1 MLKDTEAFDKDEEY
15 KETLSQ
21 LLNRVGKLAPN
32 DLASVQ
38 DRVFKMINYA
48 IGRLDYYEEYRRR
61 YLQIG
66 LAAIGLAIT
75 LLAVIGGTYFSL
87 LTKESDK
94 FLCWHVAVPFVALLI
109 FVIGLAAVGFR
120 QMLLYMAYTT
130 PEYPYREVTRPDWF
144 YRYVKQKADEKDLLR
159 TKFGAVESD
168 KKVKEKLQRNYLE
181 DLSSYGATLIGR
193 SREQSLVNDIE
204 QLMALHTL
212 TQYKLTQ
219 SNEMRRM
226 LWQDIRILLPYGVV
240 VIILAIVAAF
250 VPTT

>member
-1 MLKDTEAFDKDEEY
+1 MSKNKEAFDKGKEY
-15 KETLSQ
+15 EETLSH
-21 LLNRVGKLAPN
+21 LRSNAAKLAPN

-38 DRVFKMINYA
+38 DRVSKMIDYA

-87 LTKESDK
+87 LTNESDK
-94 FLCWHVAVPFVALLI
+94 FYCWHVAVPFVALLI

-144 YRYVKQKADEKDLLR
+144 YRYVKQKADEKYLLR

-168 KKVKEKLQRNYLE
+168 KKIKEKLQRAYLE

-193 SREQSLVNDIE
+193 SRKEGLVNDIE

-212 TQYKLTQ
+212 TNYKQTQ
-219 SNEMRRM
+219 SNEMRRV
-226 LWQDIRILLPYGVV
+226 LWKDIRILLPSGVV

-250 VPTT
+250 AP